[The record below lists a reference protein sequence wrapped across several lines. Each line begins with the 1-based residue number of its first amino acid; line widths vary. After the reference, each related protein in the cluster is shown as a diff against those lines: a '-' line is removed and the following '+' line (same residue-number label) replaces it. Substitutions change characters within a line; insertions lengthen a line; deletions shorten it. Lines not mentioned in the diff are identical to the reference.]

1 MQKVLY
7 KVFGILS
14 GVFAAKTARSVMEF
28 GWKRTH
34 AGANPPRQPDAPGTQ
49 WSEALTWAIASGVAA
64 GVARLLATKGV
75 ASAWKKGTGH
85 LPPGLEEVGN

>member
-7 KVFGILS
+7 KVFGILT
-14 GVFAAKTARSVMEF
+14 GVLAAKLARSLMESS
-28 GWKRTH
+28 WKRTH

-49 WSEALTWAIASGVAA
+49 WGEALTWAVASGVAA
-64 GVARLLATKGV
+64 GVARLLATKSV
-75 ASAWKKGTGH
+75 ASAWRKATGH